1 MGSSDPVNI
10 SEKLFCLLFQKN
22 IPRNA
27 TDAIMTAITAII
39 QSGTRAHKTAIIIV
53 DIIICFFIILTRAIF
68 SFKMD
73 YFAYNFWL
81 HTLPYFVGCFFFI
94 RRGLK

>member
-53 DIIICFFIILTRAIF
+53 DRRPTFNAALSDSLANGLTSPTFRLRILRLMPT
-68 SFKMD
+68 S
-73 YFAYNFWL
+73 
-81 HTLPYFVGCFFFI
+81 
-94 RRGLK
+94 

>member
-10 SEKLFCLLFQKN
+10 SEKLCCLLFQKN

-39 QSGTRAHKTAIIIV
+39 PNGTASWLGASATDSVFVYVLIA
-53 DIIICFFIILTRAIF
+53 F
-68 SFKMD
+68 SSSFTVSV
-73 YFAYNFWL
+73 
-81 HTLPYFVGCFFFI
+81 TL
-94 RRGLK
+94 